1 MPMGPGFLSGPLV
14 KRSSGS
20 KPERSSASMEGCKV
34 LFQHEHG
41 DCTRCVQ
48 RSAPHTSVCASS
60 HTHVATDLLHSVCV
74 CRRSTT
80 SCRMTTTCALV
91 SSRLLAH
98 RSLFRVVHPRLSQA
112 RAPSV
117 QPVGGRYV
125 YWMVTP
131 PSPAAALRRRRPRS
145 ARRTCACNARATAPS
160 SGGGVVGAGAADGV
174 AGRMAGGA
182 GRRAPAAEAEVFA
195 EPRKLLLLP
204 CHPHTLPPAHSA
216 ACCATRTHCHPHAL
230 PPARCVVTQLRN
242 VCCPY
247 SLPPALSAARLHCR
261 LHAALSFRVTRT
273 LCRPHAL
280 PHRCAATAPRRT
292 TARPRR
298 TTEPLAATP

>member
-1 MPMGPGFLSGPLV
+1 MLSSPNPNF
-14 KRSSGS
+14 RE
-20 KPERSSASMEGCKV
+20 PERSSASMEGCKV

-145 ARRTCACNARATAPS
+145 ARRTCACNARRPLRAAAVVLLVRVRRMEWPGGWQAALVAERQQQKQKS
-160 SGGGVVGAGAADGV
+160 SQSLENFCFCRV
-174 AGRMAGGA
+174 
-182 GRRAPAAEAEVFA
+182 
-195 EPRKLLLLP
+195 
-204 CHPHTLPPAHSA
+204 
-216 ACCATRTHCHPHAL
+216 TRTPCRPHILPHAL
-230 PPARCVVTQLRN
+230 PPAR
-242 VCCPY
+242 
-247 SLPPALSAARLHCR
+247 SA
-261 LHAALSFRVTRT
+261 TRT
-273 LCRPHAL
+273 LCCHTVA
-280 PHRCAATAPRRT
+280 
-292 TARPRR
+292 
-298 TTEPLAATP
+298 